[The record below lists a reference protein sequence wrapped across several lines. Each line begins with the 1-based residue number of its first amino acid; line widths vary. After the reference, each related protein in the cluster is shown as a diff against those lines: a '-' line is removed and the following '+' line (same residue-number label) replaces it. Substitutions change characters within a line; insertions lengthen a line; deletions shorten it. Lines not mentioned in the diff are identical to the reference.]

1 MKGRKIGLICK
12 VDLSIFL
19 QKLKFFLNFFLQS
32 FLPVCSLLLATMKKK
47 IGRGENKRNFLKPHI
62 KLVQQTPQR
71 LLNSCKM
78 KGNFS
83 TINNRIVR

>member
-1 MKGRKIGLICK
+1 MKRRKIELICTVQPSK
-12 VDLSIFL
+12 FL
-19 QKLKFFLNFFLQS
+19 QKLDFFEFVPLFS
-32 FLPVCSLLLATMKKK
+32 LPVCSLLLATMKKK
-47 IGRGENKRNFLKPHI
+47 IGRGENKRNFLKPHL

-83 TINNRIVR
+83 AIDNRIVH